1 MGQHMPRVDGD
12 VTTLLK
18 AWGTGD
24 QAALQDLMPL
34 MYLEL
39 RRMAR
44 RFMRA
49 ESSEHSLQPTAL
61 VHEAYLRLI
70 DVARA
75 SCEDRTHFVALA
87 AALMRR
93 ILVDH
98 ARSRN
103 RFKRG
108 GKVSRIPLD
117 DDTPAATE
125 ADWDLIALDEA
136 LTRLAELSPQQAR
149 VVELRFFGGLSIE
162 ETADAL
168 HISPATV
175 KRNWTAARAWLYSQ
189 IRSIPEHS
197 ADP

>member
-1 MGQHMPRVDGD
+1 MGQRIPGEHGD
-12 VTTLLK
+12 VTTLLR

-61 VHEAYLRLI
+61 VHEAYLRLV

-98 ARSRN
+98 ARSRIDSN
-103 RFKRG
+103 AAGRCRQ
-108 GKVSRIPLD
+108 SRS
-117 DDTPAATE
+117 TT
-125 ADWDLIALDEA
+125 
-136 LTRLAELSPQQAR
+136 
-149 VVELRFFGGLSIE
+149 
-162 ETADAL
+162 
-168 HISPATV
+168 
-175 KRNWTAARAWLYSQ
+175 
-189 IRSIPEHS
+189 IRRWRRRPTGIDRPG
-197 ADP
+197 